1 MAVFII
7 IRGPL
12 GVGKTAIAERLAKLL
27 GAEHVS
33 MDSVL
38 EKHGLDKVAE
48 GAGCIPAG
56 NFIKADDIIF
66 PKVKERLGQ
75 GKTVIFDGC
84 FYHKEQI
91 AHITKSLAYP
101 GIVFTLKAPLETCI
115 KRDSKRGKPYGKDA
129 AEVVYRLVSRFDSGT
144 MIDTEGRSIGQVLE
158 EICSHLQKRNQA

>member
-1 MAVFII
+1 MI

-12 GVGKTAIAERLAKLL
+12 GVGKTAVAGRLAKLL
-27 GAEHVS
+27 GAEHIS

-48 GAGCIPAG
+48 GEECIPAG

-66 PKVKERLGQ
+66 PKVKEMLGQ

-84 FYHKEQI
+84 FYHKEHI

-101 GIVFTLKAPLETCI
+101 GVVFTLKASLETCI
-115 KRDSKRGKPYGKDA
+115 DRDSKRAKPYGKDA
-129 AEVVYRLVSRFDSGT
+129 AGAVHHLVSRFDSGT
-144 MIDTEGRSIGQVLE
+144 IIQTEGKTIGQVLD
-158 EICSHLQKRNQA
+158 EIRSHLQKRNLV